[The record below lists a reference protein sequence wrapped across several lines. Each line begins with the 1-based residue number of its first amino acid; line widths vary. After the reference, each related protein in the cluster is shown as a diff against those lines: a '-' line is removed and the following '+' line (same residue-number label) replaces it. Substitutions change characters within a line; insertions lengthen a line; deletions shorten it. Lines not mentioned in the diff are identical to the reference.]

1 MDEGR
6 GLPEEAKSWVQGV
19 FGYAQRLQ
27 AMVEDES
34 DARDLLLQVAG
45 TDLADEALSD
55 MAAALVK

>member
-1 MDEGR
+1 M
-6 GLPEEAKSWVQGV
+6 QGV
-19 FGYAQRLQ
+19 LGNAQRLQ

-45 TDLADEALSD
+45 TVLADEALSD